1 MENLTVIADIQGGK
15 NTALKRAL
23 QIQSRT
29 GCHITLLG
37 FCYASVND
45 SDSNNDADK
54 VKALLIAKRNKELSA
69 IVSEFEVVAEL
80 ITTEVIWSKDIANEL
95 VARGKANSTDLIIK
109 SAHKT
114 GSWFHTSTDWQLI
127 REANAPVMITAGKTW
142 KKKSRLLATI
152 DFATKEKSK
161 QRLNSKII
169 ENAKSLAGPLGN
181 DVIHL
186 AFALTAPQA
195 LIDLDLI
202 NAKKYLADK
211 RKRLQPVIDAFCE
224 QHGLNKENVH
234 IKQGEPERVIPS
246 IANDLKADLTIVG
259 TVGRKGIK
267 GKLIGNTA
275 EGILSRLYTDIL
287 TIRP

>member
-1 MENLTVIADIQGGK
+1 MKNLIVLADTHGGK

-29 GCHITLLG
+29 GAHITLFG
-37 FCYASVND
+37 FCYTS
-45 SDSNNDADK
+45 SNNSETSENADK
-54 VKALLIAKRNKELSA
+54 VKALLMEKRAAELNALIADFDASA
-69 IVSEFEVVAEL
+69 DDITAEVV
-80 ITTEVIWSKDIANEL
+80 WSKDIAGEL
-95 VARGKANSTDLIIK
+95 LARRIADSADLIVK

-127 REANAPVMITAGKTW
+127 RESKIPLMITAGKTW
-142 KKKSRLLATI
+142 KKKSRILATI
-152 DFATKEKSK
+152 DFASTEKTK
-161 QRLNSKII
+161 QRLNDKII
-169 ENAKSLAGPLGN
+169 ANAKALVGPLGDN
-181 DVIHL
+181 SIHI

-202 NAKKYLADK
+202 DAKKYLAEK
-211 RKRLQPVIDAFCE
+211 RKSLQAVVDQFCE
-224 QHGLNKENVH
+224 KHGISKENVH

-259 TVGRKGIK
+259 TIGRKGLK

-275 EGILSRLYTDIL
+275 EGILGRLYTDIL

>member
-1 MENLTVIADIQGGK
+1 MKNLTVIADIQGGK

-29 GCHITLLG
+29 GCDITLLG

-45 SDSNNDADK
+45 SDAKNDAGK
-54 VKALLIAKRNKELSA
+54 VKELLVAKRSKELNA
-69 IVSEFEVVAEL
+69 IVSEFDVATNA
-80 ITTEVIWSKDIANEL
+80 ITTEVIWSKDIASEL
-95 VARGKANSTDLIIK
+95 VAREKTNSSDLIIK

-127 REANAPVMITAGKTW
+127 REAKAPVMITAGKTW

-152 DFATKEKSK
+152 DFATTEKSK
-161 QRLNSKII
+161 QRLNNKII
-169 ENAKSLAGPLGN
+169 EHAKALAGPLG
-181 DVIHL
+181 DDSIHL

-211 RKRLQPVIDAFCE
+211 RKRLQPLIDKFCE
-224 QHGLNKENVH
+224 EHGLNTENVH

-287 TIRP
+287 TVRP